1 MYDMRPTA
9 KFRLSVTNICLKH
22 DLHEPINIE
31 DWCSTYRLFV
41 LRMVS
46 KYDLQ
51 QLKNFYIY
59 PRPTVYLCWKRSRSM
74 IWANWINSCMTLD
87 MKRVLISDSKH
98 DIRQIKYFVIMFS
111 NYSLSVLIKVS
122 KHVSCQVTK

>member
-1 MYDMRPTA
+1 
-9 KFRLSVTNICLKH
+9 
-22 DLHEPINIE
+22 
-31 DWCSTYRLFV
+31 
-41 LRMVS
+41 
-46 KYDLQ
+46 
-51 QLKNFYIY
+51 
-59 PRPTVYLCWKRSRSM
+59 
-74 IWANWINSCMTLD
+74 MTLD